1 MAYEYQN
8 HQQTERDLD
17 DVLPQ
22 APSAGSALSKT
33 GISDEF
39 QCEET

>member
-1 MAYEYQN
+1 MAYKYQN

-33 GISDEF
+33 
-39 QCEET
+39 